1 MLEEVLVEA
10 LRQYCTAAEQEEGTS
25 QELRQAKRAVEKIT
39 SPPGLPTGL
48 AVLKGELLLLLTNFE
63 EG

>member
-10 LRQYCTAAEQEEGTS
+10 LRLYCTAAEQEEGTS
-25 QELRQAKRAVEKIT
+25 QELRQAERAVKRRAA
-39 SPPGLPTGL
+39 PPGLRTGL
-48 AVLKGELLLLLTNFE
+48 VVLKEELLLLMTNFE